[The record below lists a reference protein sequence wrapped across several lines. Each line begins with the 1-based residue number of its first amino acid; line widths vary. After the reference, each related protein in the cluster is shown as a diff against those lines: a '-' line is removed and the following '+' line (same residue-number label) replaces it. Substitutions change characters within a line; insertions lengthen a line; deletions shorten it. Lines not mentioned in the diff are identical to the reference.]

1 MNKKILTAA
10 ISMCLAF
17 PAFAAEPAT
26 ISGRMDRV
34 DQVVYGEVKDG
45 SLLDRISSVD
55 NLIYGKGNMT
65 GDGLDDRVSNAYLD
79 VVNSGNDAAPS
90 ISARTNAL
98 EYYLTD
104 EVKREALA
112 ERIGNL
118 EKTVFGK
125 EKTGAIDQRS
135 AELEKAVY
143 GDQHFEMKEVLLPE
157 KTVFKIAIND
167 KVSSKTNMVGDEVT
181 FTVREDVK
189 VGNNLVLPKGSQGS
203 GVITKVSQP
212 KSFGRSGKLD
222 ISFDQVFSLD
232 DEPIPTVLGPEAK
245 EKLKMEAAAVGASAV
260 GALALGPIGLVGGFF
275 VKGKDV
281 EIPAGTEL
289 YIQTQSSVTTKGLV
303 MESGVPQVTL
313 RKRVSKTVS
322 AENWEVTEA
331 KEEVNKKAEDTV
343 EKARNELKFVNES
356 GEEINPDNLTSS
368 KVKEVKTQADSA
380 KEKAANAV
388 DEGDDTAS
396 VVIVRNE

>member
-10 ISMCLAF
+10 ISMCLVF

-112 ERIGNL
+112 DRIGNL

-313 RKRVSKTVS
+313 RKRVSKTAS
-322 AENWEVTEA
+322 AENREVTET
-331 KEEVNKKAEDTV
+331 KEVVNKKAEDTV

-356 GEEINPDNLTSS
+356 GEEINPDNFTSS
-368 KVKEVKTQADSA
+368 KVKEVKTQADSV

>member
-112 ERIGNL
+112 DRIGNL

-143 GDQHFEMKEVLLPE
+143 GDQHFEMKEVLLPA

-181 FTVREDVK
+181 FTVSEDVK

-313 RKRVSKTVS
+313 RKRVSKTAS
-322 AENWEVTEA
+322 AENREVTET

-368 KVKEVKTQADSA
+368 KVKEVKTQADSV

-388 DEGDDTAS
+388 DEDDDTAS

>member
-45 SLLDRISSVD
+45 ALLDRISSVD

-79 VVNSGNDAAPS
+79 VVNSGNDVAPS

-112 ERIGNL
+112 DRIGNL

-322 AENWEVTEA
+322 AENREITET
-331 KEEVNKKAEDTV
+331 KEGVNKKAEDTV

-368 KVKEVKTQADSA
+368 KVKEVKTQADSV

>member
-112 ERIGNL
+112 DRIGNL

-143 GDQHFEMKEVLLPE
+143 GDQHFEMKEVLLPK

-313 RKRVSKTVS
+313 RKRVSKTAS
-322 AENWEVTEA
+322 AENREITET

-356 GEEINPDNLTSS
+356 GEEINPDNLTSL
-368 KVKEVKTQADSA
+368 KVKEVKTQADSV

>member
-10 ISMCLAF
+10 ISMCLVF

-34 DQVVYGEVKDG
+34 DQVVYGEIKDG

-112 ERIGNL
+112 DRIGNL

-143 GDQHFEMKEVLLPE
+143 GDQHFEMKEVVLPE

-289 YIQTQSSVTTKGLV
+289 YIKTQSSVTTKGLV

-313 RKRVSKTVS
+313 RKRVSKTAS
-322 AENWEVTEA
+322 AENREHTEA
-331 KEEVNKKAEDTV
+331 TEEVNKKAEDTV

-368 KVKEVKTQADSA
+368 KVKEVKTQADSV

>member
-112 ERIGNL
+112 DRIGNL

-289 YIQTQSSVTTKGLV
+289 YIQTQSSVTTKGLI

-313 RKRVSKTVS
+313 RKRVSKTAW
-322 AENWEVTEA
+322 AENREVTEA
-331 KEEVNKKAEDTV
+331 KEEANKKAEDTV

-368 KVKEVKTQADSA
+368 KVKEVKTQADSV

>member
-1 MNKKILTAA
+1 
-10 ISMCLAF
+10 
-17 PAFAAEPAT
+17 
-26 ISGRMDRV
+26 
-34 DQVVYGEVKDG
+34 
-45 SLLDRISSVD
+45 
-55 NLIYGKGNMT
+55 MT

-112 ERIGNL
+112 DRIGNL

-167 KVSSKTNMVGDEVT
+167 KVSSKTNMVRDEVT

-322 AENWEVTEA
+322 AENREVTEA

>member
-10 ISMCLAF
+10 ISMCLVL

-34 DQVVYGEVKDG
+34 DQVVYGEVKG
-45 SLLDRISSVD
+45 GPLLERISSVD

-112 ERIGNL
+112 DRIGNL

-143 GDQHFEMKEVLLPE
+143 GDQHFEMKEVLLPA

-181 FTVREDVK
+181 FTVSEDVK

-313 RKRVSKTVS
+313 RKRVSKTAS
-322 AENWEVTEA
+322 AENREHTEA
-331 KEEVNKKAEDTV
+331 IEEVNKKAEDTV
-343 EKARNELKFVNES
+343 EEARNELKFVNES

-368 KVKEVKTQADSA
+368 KVKEVKTQADSV

>member
-112 ERIGNL
+112 DRIGNL

-313 RKRVSKTVS
+313 RKRVSKTAS
-322 AENWEVTEA
+322 AENREHTETI
-331 KEEVNKKAEDTV
+331 EEVNKKAEDTV

-368 KVKEVKTQADSA
+368 KVKEVKTQADSV

>member
-10 ISMCLAF
+10 ISMCLVF

-112 ERIGNL
+112 DRIGNL

-322 AENWEVTEA
+322 AENREITEA

>member
-112 ERIGNL
+112 DRIGNL

-313 RKRVSKTVS
+313 RKRVSKTAS
-322 AENWEVTEA
+322 AENREVTET

-356 GEEINPDNLTSS
+356 GEEINPDNLTSL
-368 KVKEVKTQADSA
+368 KVKEVKTQADSV

>member
-10 ISMCLAF
+10 ISMCLVF

-45 SLLDRISSVD
+45 ALLDRISSVD

-112 ERIGNL
+112 DRIGNL

-322 AENWEVTEA
+322 AENREVTEA

-368 KVKEVKTQADSA
+368 KVKEVKTQVDSA

>member
-34 DQVVYGEVKDG
+34 DQVVYGEVKGG

-112 ERIGNL
+112 DRIGNL

-322 AENWEVTEA
+322 AENREVTEA

>member
-10 ISMCLAF
+10 ISMCLVF

-34 DQVVYGEVKDG
+34 DQVVYGEIKDG

-112 ERIGNL
+112 DRIGNL

-313 RKRVSKTVS
+313 RKRVSKTAS
-322 AENWEVTEA
+322 AENREVTET

>member
-1 MNKKILTAA
+1 MNKKILIAA

-34 DQVVYGEVKDG
+34 DQVVYGEIKDG

-112 ERIGNL
+112 DRIGNL

-260 GALALGPIGLVGGFF
+260 GALALGPIGLIGGFF

-313 RKRVSKTVS
+313 RKRVSKTAS
-322 AENWEVTEA
+322 AENREHTETI
-331 KEEVNKKAEDTV
+331 EEVNKKAEDTV

-368 KVKEVKTQADSA
+368 KVKEVKTQADSV

>member
-34 DQVVYGEVKDG
+34 DQVVYGEVKEG

-112 ERIGNL
+112 DRIGNL

-313 RKRVSKTVS
+313 RKRVSKTAS
-322 AENWEVTEA
+322 AENREVTET

-368 KVKEVKTQADSA
+368 KVKEVKTQADSV

>member
-112 ERIGNL
+112 DRIGNL

-322 AENWEVTEA
+322 AENREITET
-331 KEEVNKKAEDTV
+331 KEGVNKKAEDTV

-368 KVKEVKTQADSA
+368 KVKEVKTQADSV

>member
-10 ISMCLAF
+10 ISMCLVL

-34 DQVVYGEVKDG
+34 DQVVYGEVKGG
-45 SLLDRISSVD
+45 SLLERISSVD

-112 ERIGNL
+112 DRIGNL

-143 GDQHFEMKEVLLPE
+143 GDQHFEMKEVLLPA

-181 FTVREDVK
+181 FTVSEDVK

-313 RKRVSKTVS
+313 RKRVSKTAS
-322 AENWEVTEA
+322 AENREHTEA
-331 KEEVNKKAEDTV
+331 IEEVNKKAEDTV
-343 EKARNELKFVNES
+343 EEARNELKFVNES

-368 KVKEVKTQADSA
+368 RVKEVKTQADSV

>member
-90 ISARTNAL
+90 ISTRTNAL

-112 ERIGNL
+112 DRIGNL

-181 FTVREDVK
+181 FTVCEDVK

-313 RKRVSKTVS
+313 RKRVSKTAS
-322 AENWEVTEA
+322 AENREVTEA
-331 KEEVNKKAEDTV
+331 KEEANKKAEDTV

-368 KVKEVKTQADSA
+368 KVKEVKTQADSV

>member
-10 ISMCLAF
+10 ISMCLVF

-34 DQVVYGEVKDG
+34 DQVVYGEIKDG

-112 ERIGNL
+112 DRIGNL

-281 EIPAGTEL
+281 EIPARTEL

-313 RKRVSKTVS
+313 RKRVSKTAS
-322 AENWEVTEA
+322 AENREHTEA
-331 KEEVNKKAEDTV
+331 TEEVNKKAEDTV

-368 KVKEVKTQADSA
+368 KVKEVKTQADSV

>member
-1 MNKKILTAA
+1 M
-10 ISMCLAF
+10 
-17 PAFAAEPAT
+17 
-26 ISGRMDRV
+26 
-34 DQVVYGEVKDG
+34 
-45 SLLDRISSVD
+45 
-55 NLIYGKGNMT
+55 
-65 GDGLDDRVSNAYLD
+65 
-79 VVNSGNDAAPS
+79 
-90 ISARTNAL
+90 
-98 EYYLTD
+98 
-104 EVKREALA
+104 
-112 ERIGNL
+112 
-118 EKTVFGK
+118 
-125 EKTGAIDQRS
+125 
-135 AELEKAVY
+135 
-143 GDQHFEMKEVLLPE
+143 
-157 KTVFKIAIND
+157 
-167 KVSSKTNMVGDEVT
+167 
-181 FTVREDVK
+181 
-189 VGNNLVLPKGSQGS
+189 VLPKGSQGS

-313 RKRVSKTVS
+313 RKRVSKTAS
-322 AENWEVTEA
+322 AENREVTET

-368 KVKEVKTQADSA
+368 KVKEVKTQADSV

>member
-10 ISMCLAF
+10 ISMCLVF

-112 ERIGNL
+112 DRIGNL

-167 KVSSKTNMVGDEVT
+167 RVSSKTNMVGDEVT

-232 DEPIPTVLGPEAK
+232 DDPIPTVLGPEAK

-313 RKRVSKTVS
+313 RKRVSKTAS
-322 AENWEVTEA
+322 AENREVTET

-368 KVKEVKTQADSA
+368 KVKEVKTQADSV

>member
-112 ERIGNL
+112 DRIGNL

-313 RKRVSKTVS
+313 RKRVSKTAS
-322 AENWEVTEA
+322 AENMEVTET

-368 KVKEVKTQADSA
+368 KVKEVKTQADSV

>member
-112 ERIGNL
+112 DRIGNL

-167 KVSSKTNMVGDEVT
+167 RVSSKTNMVGDEVT

-232 DEPIPTVLGPEAK
+232 DDPIPTVLGPEAK

-313 RKRVSKTVS
+313 RKRVSKTAS
-322 AENWEVTEA
+322 AENREVTET

-368 KVKEVKTQADSA
+368 KVKEVKTQADSV

>member
-10 ISMCLAF
+10 ISMCLVF

-34 DQVVYGEVKDG
+34 DQVVYGEIKDG

-112 ERIGNL
+112 DRIGNL

-313 RKRVSKTVS
+313 RKRVSKTAS
-322 AENWEVTEA
+322 AENREVTET

-356 GEEINPDNLTSS
+356 GEEINPDNLTSL
-368 KVKEVKTQADSA
+368 KVKEVKTQADSV

>member
-1 MNKKILTAA
+1 MNKKILIAA

-34 DQVVYGEVKDG
+34 DQVVYGEIKDG

-112 ERIGNL
+112 DRIGNL

-260 GALALGPIGLVGGFF
+260 GALALGPIGLIGGFF

-313 RKRVSKTVS
+313 RKRVSKTAS
-322 AENWEVTEA
+322 AENREHTEA
-331 KEEVNKKAEDTV
+331 TEEVNKKAEDTV
-343 EKARNELKFVNES
+343 EKARNELKFVNEL

-368 KVKEVKTQADSA
+368 KVKEVKTQADSV

-388 DEGDDTAS
+388 DEGDDTSS

>member
-10 ISMCLAF
+10 ISMCLVF

-45 SLLDRISSVD
+45 ALLDRISSVD

-65 GDGLDDRVSNAYLD
+65 GDGLDDRVSNAYMD

-112 ERIGNL
+112 DRIGNL

-322 AENWEVTEA
+322 AENREVTEA

-368 KVKEVKTQADSA
+368 KVKEVKTQVDSA

>member
-1 MNKKILTAA
+1 MNKKTLTAA
-10 ISMCLAF
+10 ISMCLVF

-65 GDGLDDRVSNAYLD
+65 GGGLDDRVSNAYLD

-112 ERIGNL
+112 DRIGNL

-143 GDQHFEMKEVLLPE
+143 GDQHFEMKEVLLPK

-313 RKRVSKTVS
+313 RKRVSKTAS
-322 AENWEVTEA
+322 AENREVTEA
-331 KEEVNKKAEDTV
+331 KEETNKKAEDTV

-368 KVKEVKTQADSA
+368 KVKEVKTQGDSV

>member
-10 ISMCLAF
+10 ISMCLVF

-112 ERIGNL
+112 DRIGNL

-167 KVSSKTNMVGDEVT
+167 RVSSKTNMVGDEVT

-260 GALALGPIGLVGGFF
+260 GALALGPIGLIGGFF

-289 YIQTQSSVTTKGLV
+289 YIQTQSSVATKGLV

-313 RKRVSKTVS
+313 RKRVSKTAS
-322 AENWEVTEA
+322 AENREVTEA
-331 KEEVNKKAEDTV
+331 KEETNKKAEDTV

-368 KVKEVKTQADSA
+368 KVKEVKTQGDSV

>member
-34 DQVVYGEVKDG
+34 DQVVYGEVKGG
-45 SLLDRISSVD
+45 SLLERISSVD

-112 ERIGNL
+112 DRIGNL

-281 EIPAGTEL
+281 EIPARTEL

-313 RKRVSKTVS
+313 RKRVSKTAS
-322 AENWEVTEA
+322 AENREVTEA
-331 KEEVNKKAEDTV
+331 KEEANKKAEDTV

-368 KVKEVKTQADSA
+368 KVKEVKTQADSV

>member
-10 ISMCLAF
+10 ISMCLVF

-34 DQVVYGEVKDG
+34 DQVVYGEIKDG

-112 ERIGNL
+112 DRIGNL

-260 GALALGPIGLVGGFF
+260 GALALGPIGLIGGFF

-313 RKRVSKTVS
+313 RKRVSKTAS
-322 AENWEVTEA
+322 AENREHTEA
-331 KEEVNKKAEDTV
+331 TEEVNKKAEDTV

-368 KVKEVKTQADSA
+368 KVKEVKTQADSV

>member
-10 ISMCLAF
+10 ISMCLVF

-112 ERIGNL
+112 DRIGNL

-281 EIPAGTEL
+281 EIPAGMEL

-322 AENWEVTEA
+322 AENREVTEA

-388 DEGDDTAS
+388 GEGDDTAS